1 MKARQMFDYTKTV
14 LENVSF
20 DPLLFCKELEKA
32 MKSLLPYDLDLL
44 TRWLEKYTLGKPE
57 LQQCLLLINE

>member
-44 TRWLEKYTLGKPE
+44 TKWLEKYTLGKPE